1 MQIGK
6 DCSQTTAFKLNL
18 DIINDFS
25 LLLVK
30 PFNKLLRLT
39 NENMKIISVNQ
50 QALIIS
56 DKSHVLGMK
65 KYKTI
70 TFIQLQGV

>member
-1 MQIGK
+1 VQTGK
-6 DCSQTTAFKLNL
+6 ACSQTTAFKLIL

-30 PFNKLLRLT
+30 PFNELLRLT
-39 NENMKIISVNQ
+39 NENMKIIPVNQ
-50 QALIIS
+50 QALIIRG
-56 DKSHVLGMK
+56 KSHVLVMK

>member
-6 DCSQTTAFKLNL
+6 ACSQTTAFKLIL
-18 DIINDFS
+18 DIVNDFS
-25 LLLVK
+25 LLLVR

-39 NENMKIISVNQ
+39 NENMKIIPVNQ
-50 QALIIS
+50 QALIIR
-56 DKSHVLGMK
+56 DNSHALVMK

-70 TFIQLQGV
+70 TFIQLQRV

>member
-1 MQIGK
+1 MGK
-6 DCSQTTAFKLNL
+6 ASSQTTAFKLIL
-18 DIINDFS
+18 DVINDFS

-39 NENMKIISVNQ
+39 NENMKVIPLNQ
-50 QALIIS
+50 QALIIR
-56 DKSHVLGMK
+56 DESHALVMK

-70 TFIQLQGV
+70 TFIQSQGV